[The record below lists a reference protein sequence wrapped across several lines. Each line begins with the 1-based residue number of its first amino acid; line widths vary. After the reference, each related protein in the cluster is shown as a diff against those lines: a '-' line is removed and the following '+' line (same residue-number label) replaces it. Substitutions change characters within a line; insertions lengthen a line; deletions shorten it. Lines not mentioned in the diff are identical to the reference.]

1 MSSLAVPQRP
11 VKKPKPCLRRPSDRR
26 GSAFERTLAEMR
38 EPGKRFVHETECDG
52 EWQCEFL

>member
-1 MSSLAVPQRP
+1 MSRPGTALCVLEAVFRQE
-11 VKKPKPCLRRPSDRR
+11 
-26 GSAFERTLAEMR
+26 GAGNERTLAETR